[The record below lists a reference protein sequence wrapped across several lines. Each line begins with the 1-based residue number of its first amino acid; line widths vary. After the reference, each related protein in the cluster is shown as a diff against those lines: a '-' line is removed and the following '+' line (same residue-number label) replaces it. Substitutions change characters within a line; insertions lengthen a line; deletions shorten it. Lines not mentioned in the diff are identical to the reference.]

1 MIQGAAG
8 AGELAQYTYGCF
20 CLAIHGS
27 DKDGCI
33 LDFGLSTANS
43 RATQSNPSAIL
54 GDK

>member
-20 CLAIHGS
+20 RLAIHGS

-33 LDFGLSTANS
+33 LRRCSLLHAFLIQYGGG
-43 RATQSNPSAIL
+43 SAPW
-54 GDK
+54 